1 MKRNNKGFTLIE
13 LLAVVVILAVI
24 AAIASSSIIKTI
36 ERSKQ
41 KTGDTAKAEIIE
53 IGTAYLIA
61 EGKESVTV
69 QELIDL
75 GYLESNLTNPCT
87 GEKWKEDTK
96 CSYSINKDGEYSP
109 ACTVAVE
116 NCTEQ

>member
-13 LLAVVVILAVI
+13 LLAVIVILAVI

-69 QELIDL
+69 QKLIDL
-75 GYLESNLTNPCT
+75 KYLEENLTNPCT
-87 GEKWKEDTK
+87 GEKWTENTK
-96 CSYSINKDGEYSP
+96 GNYSVTKSGEFIP
-109 ACTVAVE
+109 ACPK
-116 NCTEQ
+116 